1 MSDSEPKERAENTK
15 FNPSRRGFG
24 KAVLGAA
31 LGGTRFPAPA
41 GTGSRAI
48 HQNVPGIKIS
58 VQSPPNPTD
67 EDLLFLKQLGAE
79 YVSVAAPPELRT
91 AEGFLQIK
99 RHYESTGITVWNI
112 GNMSVHNMPEVTLN
126 LPGRDAKIEEYKNYL
141 RNLSKTGIYYT
152 TYAHMGNGIWS
163 SGRGSSRGAAARE
176 FDQASPN
183 KVGVWGDAKFYEPLS
198 HRRQFTIQ
206 EIWDNYTYFIKQVVP
221 VAESE
226 GVRIGIHPDDTA
238 VPVLAGV
245 PRCVFDR
252 KLSYQRV

>member
-1 MSDSEPKERAENTK
+1 
-15 FNPSRRGFG
+15 
-24 KAVLGAA
+24 
-31 LGGTRFPAPA
+31 
-41 GTGSRAI
+41 
-48 HQNVPGIKIS
+48 
-58 VQSPPNPTD
+58 
-67 EDLLFLKQLGAE
+67 
-79 YVSVAAPPELRT
+79 
-91 AEGFLQIK
+91 
-99 RHYESTGITVWNI
+99 VWNI

-198 HRRQFTIQ
+198 HCRQFTIQ

-221 VAESE
+221 VAE
-226 GVRIGIHPDDTA
+226 
-238 VPVLAGV
+238 
-245 PRCVFDR
+245 
-252 KLSYQRV
+252 K

>member
-1 MSDSEPKERAENTK
+1 
-15 FNPSRRGFG
+15 
-24 KAVLGAA
+24 
-31 LGGTRFPAPA
+31 
-41 GTGSRAI
+41 
-48 HQNVPGIKIS
+48 
-58 VQSPPNPTD
+58 
-67 EDLLFLKQLGAE
+67 
-79 YVSVAAPPELRT
+79 
-91 AEGFLQIK
+91 
-99 RHYESTGITVWNI
+99 
-112 GNMSVHNMPEVTLN
+112 
-126 LPGRDAKIEEYKNYL
+126 
-141 RNLSKTGIYYT
+141 
-152 TYAHMGNGIWS
+152 MGNGIWS
-163 SGRGSSRGAAARE
+163 SGRGSSRRAAARE

-221 VAESE
+221 VPESE

>member
-99 RHYESTGITVWNI
+99 RHY
-112 GNMSVHNMPEVTLN
+112 
-126 LPGRDAKIEEYKNYL
+126 
-141 RNLSKTGIYYT
+141 
-152 TYAHMGNGIWS
+152 
-163 SGRGSSRGAAARE
+163 
-176 FDQASPN
+176 
-183 KVGVWGDAKFYEPLS
+183 
-198 HRRQFTIQ
+198 
-206 EIWDNYTYFIKQVVP
+206 
-221 VAESE
+221 
-226 GVRIGIHPDDTA
+226 
-238 VPVLAGV
+238 
-245 PRCVFDR
+245 
-252 KLSYQRV
+252 